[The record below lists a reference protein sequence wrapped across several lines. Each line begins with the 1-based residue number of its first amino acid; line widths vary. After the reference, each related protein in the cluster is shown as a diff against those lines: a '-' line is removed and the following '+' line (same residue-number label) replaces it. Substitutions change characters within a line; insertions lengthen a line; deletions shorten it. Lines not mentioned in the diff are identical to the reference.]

1 MLNLSEIKLG
11 KTIVLDD
18 NPYLVTWNQFG
29 KTARQGG
36 VMKTKLKNLLT
47 GSVMEKTFQGSDKV
61 DEADIGYKKAQFL
74 YSTGEEFEFMD
85 NETYEQVTFTK
96 DQLGETVNFL
106 IDGSDADI
114 QYFNGNPINVQVQAK
129 MTLEVT
135 ETEPGIK
142 GNTAGTVTKNA
153 TVETG
158 YELKVPPFIE
168 KGEKIV
174 INTLNGEYIEL
185 PFRVGTFQ
193 NVVKEIALYVDCKCE
208 PAWFNL
214 LGHPPGK
221 VA

>member
-129 MTLEVT
+129 MTFEVT

-174 INTLNGEYIEL
+174 INTLNGEYIE
-185 PFRVGTFQ
+185 RA
-193 NVVKEIALYVDCKCE
+193 K
-208 PAWFNL
+208 
-214 LGHPPGK
+214 
-221 VA
+221 